1 MQRYQIT
8 VSLTKQ
14 DDARVVQMK
23 KKGIKIVDIF
33 RRGLDAMT
41 AQVAA
46 QKTAD
51 KIVE

>member
-1 MQRYQIT
+1 MERYQIT
-8 VSLTKQ
+8 VSLTKK
-14 DDARVVQMK
+14 DDARVVAMK

-33 RRGLDAMT
+33 RRGLDVMS

-46 QKTAD
+46 REAAD